1 MSEKQKDLNMPEDL
15 SESKKATRGRKKKT
29 QEAESISVAEK
40 KPKRKTSEKSSTQK
54 EGVSTAKKAEKI
66 EEIEARVV
74 FQQSGYQLEPKLIL
88 EQAKADWF
96 AKGHQESELKSI
108 ELYIKPEEWSAYY
121 VINGE
126 GGTDNKLDL
135 NIGLVE

>member
-29 QEAESISVAEK
+29 QETESISVAEK

-54 EGVSTAKKAEKI
+54 EDVSTAKKAEKI

-96 AKGHQESELKSI
+96 AKGHKESELKSI

>member
-54 EGVSTAKKAEKI
+54 EDVSTAKKAEKI

-74 FQQSGYQLEPKLIL
+74 FQQSGLL
-88 EQAKADWF
+88 
-96 AKGHQESELKSI
+96 KG
-108 ELYIKPEEWSAYY
+108 IKNLS
-121 VINGE
+121 
-126 GGTDNKLDL
+126 
-135 NIGLVE
+135 

>member
-54 EGVSTAKKAEKI
+54 EDVFTAKKAEKI
-66 EEIEARVV
+66 KEIEARVV

-96 AKGHQESELKSI
+96 AKGHKESELKSI

>member
-54 EGVSTAKKAEKI
+54 EDVSTAKKAEKI

>member
-54 EGVSTAKKAEKI
+54 EDVSTAKI

>member
-1 MSEKQKDLNMPEDL
+1 MSEKQKDLNVPEDL
-15 SESKKATRGRKKKT
+15 SEPKKATRGRKKKT
-29 QEAESISVAEK
+29 QEPEQIAVVEK

-54 EGVSTAKKAEKI
+54 ENTSIVKKVEKI

-74 FQQSGYQLEPKLIL
+74 FQQGGYQLEPKLIL
-88 EQAKADWF
+88 ERAKADWF
-96 AKGHQESELKSI
+96 AKGHKESELKSI

>member
-29 QEAESISVAEK
+29 QEAESISVSEK

-54 EGVSTAKKAEKI
+54 EDVSTAKKAEKI